1 MAIALAHLQTG
12 HPGTEHCKPVGFTW
26 ADHVEK
32 LSERDFKLRYRMD
45 SDSFYELLDILK
57 PGLEGNEK
65 KRSQARCGVPIELET
80 RLAAA
85 LRFFAGGSYLDIT
98 LIYDISEYTFWQ
110 GCVWPVVDA
119 INTYLNN
126 VNFPINDPAA
136 LAELEADFRAGTRG
150 DFWRGQVGAID
161 GVHFKMKCPTAKE
174 VKDPQRY
181 HISRKDMYALLG
193 VAICDYHRR
202 FTWFDITH
210 ASCTHDS
217 TAFSATALGQ
227 DVVSGKLPYPY
238 FLNGDAAFTLGPH
251 MIIPSNNDPNLDD
264 FDFYQSSNRMAIE
277 CAFGILVR
285 RWGVLWRSLSV
296 KFNRR
301 APLVGALMRL
311 HNFCIDRR
319 LMADSDMPDVQSSYA
334 QVQRCSPVGTF
345 VPRDSTRMGGR

>member
-1 MAIALAHLQTG
+1 M
-12 HPGTEHCKPVGFTW
+12 PHC
-26 ADHVEK
+26 
-32 LSERDFKLRYRMD
+32 
-45 SDSFYELLDILK
+45 
-57 PGLEGNEK
+57 
-65 KRSQARCGVPIELET
+65 Q
-80 RLAAA
+80 
-85 LRFFAGGSYLDIT
+85 
-98 LIYDISEYTFWQ
+98 
-110 GCVWPVVDA
+110 
-119 INTYLNN
+119 
-126 VNFPINDPAA
+126 
-136 LAELEADFRAGTRG
+136 
-150 DFWRGQVGAID
+150 RGQV
-161 GVHFKMKCPTAKE
+161 E

-334 QVQRCSPVGTF
+334 QVQPGRYFRTPRFDKDGRPVDFLDVRETDATEGIP
-345 VPRDSTRMGGR
+345 VRASL